1 MKNIEKNKNDN
12 KNKENQTV
20 TSEKKEKLET
30 TPKKKRL
37 AVTLIATFALPF
49 ILLVATPLIVFSNN
63 INEFLFSWKDFLP
76 LCFLFAVIICGIL
89 FSAIFFLP
97 ERAYRICLHIVIAF
111 DLLFFIQSTYLN
123 GSMSLSGDN
132 MGGSPALAS
141 KIINLIFWVLCM
153 AGFVV
158 LAILKDK
165 KKYIKTVSLVLCV
178 VVLFTQF
185 VSALTPML
193 SNKNF
198 FKTKAERDGA
208 DATINYLTYKN
219 LNKYSTTDNVYYFI
233 IDRFDENYAEEA
245 VSQKADFF
253 SHLTGFTWFQDNIA
267 LYGHTF
273 PAMAYLLTGIEYS
286 CELDRGE
293 YFKEVYSSNN
303 YLQEIKNAGYDVNI
317 YSESYYTYTSS
328 TVPDYIS
335 NKEPCTSSLK
345 SKFKLA
351 WRMAE
356 LGVYV
361 GSPLFCKSLFNNMS
375 SSAFDNLFEFTSL
388 EGYTGYTGINDIVL
402 PNVEKLEFEETTNK
416 QFNVI
421 HIEGCH
427 EESSNNPDN
436 KNSSYA
442 LLTKSFKIINTF
454 IDNLKDKGLYD
465 EATIVITGD
474 HAAPYNHFVS
484 VYNERR
490 MALFFKPSQ
499 TEAESQEALKTSKA
513 KVEQK
518 NIMPTIFESI
528 GVTSEIATANG
539 DTSLFVTD
547 SAERKHV
554 WHTYVGDVTEYIYK
568 ITGDGSNFDNWHEIS
583 KKTYNRN
590 VMD

>member
-1 MKNIEKNKNDN
+1 MEKMENNKT
-12 KNKENQTV
+12 KKIKT
-20 TSEKKEKLET
+20 KEKLET

-37 AVTLIATFALPF
+37 AVTLIATFILPF
-49 ILLVATPLIVFSNN
+49 IVFVATPITVFSNN
-63 INEFLFSWKDFLP
+63 INEFLFSWKDFVPMCL
-76 LCFLFAVIICGIL
+76 LLAVIVCGML

-97 ERAYRICLHIVIAF
+97 EKAYRICLHIVIAF
-111 DLLFFIQSTYLN
+111 DVLFFVQSTYLN

-132 MGGSPALAS
+132 MGGSPALSS
-141 KIINLIFWVLCM
+141 KIFNLAFWILCM
-153 AGFVV
+153 TGFIV

-178 VVLFTQF
+178 VVVFTQF
-185 VSALTPML
+185 VSAVTPML

-198 FKTKAERDGA
+198 FKTKAEREGSS
-208 DATINYLTYKN
+208 ATVNYLTYKN
-219 LNKYSTTDNVYYFI
+219 LNKYSTTDNIYYFI

-245 VSQKADFF
+245 LSHKADFF
-253 SHLTGFTWFQDNIA
+253 DDLTGFTWFQDNIA

-273 PAMAYLLTGIEYS
+273 PAMAYLLTGIEYT
-286 CELDRGE
+286 CDYDRNE
-293 YFKEVYSSNN
+293 FFDYVYSQNN
-303 YLQEIKNAGYDVNI
+303 YLQELKNAGYDVNI

-328 TVPDYIS
+328 TIPDYIS

-345 SKFKLA
+345 SSFKLA

-356 LGVYV
+356 LGVFV
-361 GSPLFCKSLFNNMS
+361 SAPLFCKSLFNNMS
-375 SSAFDNLFEFTSL
+375 SSAFDNLFNFTSL
-388 EGYTGYTGINDIVL
+388 DGYVGYVGTNDIVL

-416 QFNVI
+416 QFNLI

-442 LLTKSFKIINTF
+442 LLEKSFKIINKF
-454 IDNLKDKGLYD
+454 IDNLRDKGLYD

-474 HAAPYNHFVS
+474 HAAPYNHFVE

-490 MALFFKPSQ
+490 TALFFKPSQ
-499 TEAESQEALKTSKA
+499 TEEESQEALKISKA

-518 NIMPTIFESI
+518 NVMPTIFESI

-539 DTSLFVTD
+539 DTSLFSTD

-554 WHTYVGDVTEYIYK
+554 WHTYVGDVVEYVYK
-568 ITGDGSNFDNWHEIS
+568 ITGDGSNFDNWHEVS
-583 KKTYNRN
+583 KKTFNRN
-590 VMD
+590 IMD

>member
-1 MKNIEKNKNDN
+1 MKKLEKNKVNN
-12 KNKENQTV
+12 KNEQTEKV
-20 TSEKKEKLET
+20 TKKEKLEV

-37 AVTLIATFALPF
+37 AVTILASFALPF
-49 ILLVATPLIVFSNN
+49 ILCVATPVAVFSNN
-63 INEFLFSWKDFLP
+63 INEFLFSWSDFIPMCL
-76 LCFLFAVIICGIL
+76 LFTVILAGIL
-89 FSAIFFLP
+89 FSIIFFLP

-111 DLLFFIQSTYLN
+111 AFLFFVQSTYLN

-132 MGGSPALAS
+132 MGGTPSLVS
-141 KIINLIFWVLCM
+141 RIINLIVWVGCM
-153 AGFVV
+153 AAFVV
-158 LAILKDK
+158 LANFKDK
-165 KKYIKTVSLVLCV
+165 KKYIKTVSLILCV
-178 VVLFTQF
+178 VVIFTQ
-185 VSALTPML
+185 VISSITPML

-208 DATINYLTYKN
+208 SATVNYVTYKN
-219 LNKYSTTDNVYYFI
+219 LNKYSTTDNIYYFV

-245 VSQKADFF
+245 ISHSPTFF
-253 SHLTGFTWFQDNIA
+253 NHLTGFTWFQDNIA

-293 YFKEVYSSNN
+293 YFESIYTQNN
-303 YLQEIKNAGYDVNI
+303 YLKEFADAGYDVNV
-317 YSESYYTYTSS
+317 YSESYYTYTSA
-328 TVPDYIS
+328 TLPDYIA

-351 WRMAE
+351 WRMVE
-356 LGVYV
+356 LGVFV
-361 GSPLFCKSLFNNMS
+361 GAPLFCKSLFNNMS
-375 SSAFDNLFEFTSL
+375 TSAFDNLFEFTSL
-388 EGYTGYTGINDIVL
+388 EGNIGYTGTNDIVL
-402 PNVEKLEFEETTNK
+402 ENVEKLEFEETTNK

-436 KNSSYA
+436 KNSSYS
-442 LLTKSFKIINTF
+442 LLTKSFKIINKF
-454 IDNLKDKGLYD
+454 INNLKDKGLYD

-474 HAAPYNHFVS
+474 HAAPYNHFVE

-499 TEAESQEALKTSKA
+499 TEAESQEALKISKA

-518 NIMPTIFESI
+518 NIMPTIFESV
-528 GVTSEIATANG
+528 GLTSEIATANG

-554 WHTYVGDVTEYIYK
+554 WHTYVGNVIEFIYK

-590 VMD
+590 IMN